1 MRIANRTPVRV
12 GVATVAGGVLAAGAF
27 TLVTSAGASTS
38 DATTMG
44 THAAAGQASYGFRTL
59 DNTADLTFNQLLGI
73 NDNGL
78 IAGYFGSG
86 AQGHPNKGYLL
97 APPLNGQGSYTDEN
111 FPGSVQ
117 TQVTGL
123 NDNGVTVGFWSG
135 MNNSNMTNDNSGFY
149 ATGGQDFH
157 TVNFPTG
164 DNASPQVDQLL
175 GVNDHDIAVGF
186 YTNAQGNNRGYT
198 YDIST
203 GQFTRVLEPG
213 APSGEAGP
221 SLTAAAI
228 NNNGDVAGFYA
239 KSKSVTD
246 AFLLRG
252 GKFTTLAVPGA
263 SMTQAFGVNDSD
275 EVVGAYTDGS
285 GNSATSHGFTWT
297 RQGGFRTV
305 DDPQGPAATTINGVN
320 DHGDLVG
327 FYTDS
332 KGNTDG
338 FMATPAGPS
347 VEHLQLQAM
356 PRGSAD
362 LAWNSADQLTAELT
376 VSGLTPGSSH
386 GVELT
391 APDGAVITEFGTLT
405 ANGVGQAQATLTSTD
420 TTPIAPGS
428 HLEILLDDQ
437 MGAIASEPIAQTPA
451 IASGQMDYQLQGI
464 EVGPTGVSYGT
475 PRGSATVAYNAQAKT
490 ITVTLTASGLSPGA
504 HAAHIHIGSC
514 TSQGPVQ
521 YMLMDFTANSQGQIV
536 NQTRTV
542 TGVTSPIPASG
553 WYLNLHQGNSNNI
566 LANGQPTVNF
576 RPLLCA
582 NI

>member
-1 MRIANRTPVRV
+1 
-12 GVATVAGGVLAAGAF
+12 
-27 TLVTSAGASTS
+27 LVTSAGASPSGGTS
-38 DATTMG
+38 MG
-44 THAAAGQASYGFRTL
+44 MHTAAGQASYGFRTL
-59 DNTADLTFNQLLGI
+59 DNTTDLTFNQLLGI

-97 APPLNGQGSYTDEN
+97 GQGSYTNEN
-111 FPGSVQ
+111 FPNSVQ

-123 NDNGVTVGFWSG
+123 NDNGVTVGFWSTQ
-135 MNNSNMTNDNSGFY
+135 NTKNMTNNNFGFY
-149 ATGGQDFH
+149 AADGQFH

-186 YTNAQGNNRGYT
+186 YTNAQGSNRGYT
-198 YDIST
+198 YNIGT
-203 GQFTRVLEPG
+203 GQFTRVLVPG
-213 APSGEAGP
+213 APTGEAGP

-252 GKFTTLAVPGA
+252 GQFTTLAVPGA

-275 EVVGAYTDGS
+275 EVVGAYTVGS
-285 GNSATSHGFTWT
+285 GNNAATHGFTWT
-297 RQGGFRTV
+297 PQGGFHTV
-305 DDPQGPAATTINGVN
+305 DDPQGPGATTINGVN

-338 FMATPAGPS
+338 LMATPAGAS
-347 VEHLQLQAM
+347 DVHLQLQPM
-356 PRGSAD
+356 PQGSAD
-362 LAWNSADQLTAELT
+362 LVWNSANQLTAELN

-405 ANGVGQAQATLTSTD
+405 ANGVGQAQSTLTSTD

-428 HLEILLDDQ
+428 HLVILLDDQ
-437 MGAIASEPIAQTPA
+437 MGAIASQPIAQTPA
-451 IASGQMDYQLQGI
+451 IASGQMSYQLEGV
-464 EVGPTGVSYGT
+464 EVGPTGISYGT
-475 PRGSATVAYNAQAKT
+475 PQGSATVAYNAQAKT
-490 ITVTLTASGLSPGA
+490 ITVTLTASGLTPGA

-514 TSQGPVQ
+514 QSQGPVQ
-521 YMLMDFTANSQGQIV
+521 YMLMDFTANSKGEILNEV
-536 NQTRTV
+536 RTV